1 MTRFLLC
8 EHKGQR
14 PERTAKVY
22 VVTDIE
28 DNHEVHL
35 LENDELIEMRIY
47 YKSSRSWGETV
58 ATDTAEKWC
67 LGLIH

>member
-1 MTRFLLC
+1 MTRFLIC

-67 LGLIH
+67 L